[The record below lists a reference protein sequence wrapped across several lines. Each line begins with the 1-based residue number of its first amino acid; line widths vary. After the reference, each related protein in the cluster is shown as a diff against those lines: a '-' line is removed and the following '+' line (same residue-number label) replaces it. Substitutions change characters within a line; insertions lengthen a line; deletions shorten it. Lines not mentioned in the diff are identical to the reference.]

1 MLDDDYWS
9 DSAPAGDSGT
19 STGGC
24 GATGRCSKV
33 WFRNLQRVP
42 ARGVIASP
50 LITMTRGDVDSE
62 NGPGTMDSLSDAAA
76 GEELARNFSV
86 VTKLKDERIARLVRH
101 MHARGNA
108 LL

>member
-1 MLDDDYWS
+1 MFKSLVS
-9 DSAPAGDSGT
+9 EPSKGT
-19 STGGC
+19 
-24 GATGRCSKV
+24 
-33 WFRNLQRVP
+33 
-42 ARGVIASP
+42 GVIASP

-101 MHARGNA
+101 MHQCGNA

>member
-1 MLDDDYWS
+1 MMIIGQTAHPLATPD
-9 DSAPAGDSGT
+9 AP
-19 STGGC
+19 
-24 GATGRCSKV
+24 GRCLKI
-33 WFRNLQRVP
+33 WFHNLHQS
-42 ARGVIASP
+42 VIASP
-50 LITMTRGDVDSE
+50 LILGSTMTRGDVDSE

-101 MHARGNA
+101 MHECGNA